1 MSPWEQECCSILSL
15 LNPQHPE
22 QRLVTAG
29 CQSVFDDLTR
39 EDTRDFPGGKSK
51 KREVCSLQWLRLCA
65 PNAGAP
71 SSIPGQRARSHMPQL
86 KIPNATVKTEEPT
99 CCNKEKKR
107 HEFPPH
113 TSKCQ
118 AVKQVQPSPT
128 GAISLAGETP
138 RKQSSVN
145 TSTDLSGREVG
156 GREGVQ
162 LISAEQWNVSGNLCA
177 QEDRTLPRGLHLLLL
192 RLFPDKSQNNLSG
205 ETADCGQNPHSWE
218 SFHSSSYRTMDAL
231 SALPSSH
238 SPSQSDHYQF
248 Q

>member
-1 MSPWEQECCSILSL
+1 MKQE
-15 LNPQHPE
+15 
-22 QRLVTAG
+22 
-29 CQSVFDDLTR
+29 
-39 EDTRDFPGGKSK
+39 
-51 KREVCSLQWLRLCA
+51 
-65 PNAGAP
+65 
-71 SSIPGQRARSHMPQL
+71 
-86 KIPNATVKTEEPT
+86 
-99 CCNKEKKR
+99 
-107 HEFPPH
+107 
-113 TSKCQ
+113 
-118 AVKQVQPSPT
+118 QPSPT

-138 RKQSSVN
+138 RKRSSVN

-192 RLFPDKSQNNLSG
+192 RLFPDKSLNNLSG

-218 SFHSSSYRTMDAL
+218 SFHFSSYRTMDAL